1 MPLIEATASVTF
13 VSTADILLFISV
25 KLPSVAK
32 PSVFPFNSLMAP
44 TMFFAEVSK
53 LSVPIF
59 VFIELIPA
67 VFVSTRP
74 ANSVKAD
81 ASALEFNSS
90 LVAKPSNTV
99 KLPSSLAP
107 SAVSKLS
114 TLLVKPVSSLFIKFV
129 TLVICSVIFV
139 TVSEFDVKKF
149 FVASLIFVSTSDV
162 VI

>member
-53 LSVPIF
+53 SSVPIF
-59 VFIELIPA
+59 VFIELIPS

-81 ASALEFNSS
+81 ASALVDKESDNVLTADFASFATFKALLAFPAIS
-90 LVAKPSNTV
+90 EVAV
-99 KLPSSLAP
+99 
-107 SAVSKLS
+107 
-114 TLLVKPVSSLFIKFV
+114 
-129 TLVICSVIFV
+129 
-139 TVSEFDVKKF
+139 
-149 FVASLIFVSTSDV
+149 LIFVSTSESFMKPSVASLIDV
-162 VI
+162 STAVVVA